1 MYIQSLFM
9 HSKRR
14 TLFLYVFN
22 EGETFVDG
30 RAKTY
35 ANILFLYMYDI
46 YIHNIHIQINR
57 TLIKKH
63 CTLFIINISLKNEF
77 VILNSKNLDSYPV
90 WTERKTFPLQNK
102 EN

>member
-1 MYIQSLFM
+1 M

-35 ANILFLYMYDI
+35 ANILFYICMI
-46 YIHNIHIQINR
+46 YIYNIHINR
-57 TLIKKH
+57 TFIKKH
-63 CTLFIINISLKNEF
+63 CTLFIINISLKNKF

>member
-1 MYIQSLFM
+1 M

-35 ANILFLYMYDI
+35 ANILISYMYDI
-46 YIHNIHIQINR
+46 YIYIYKSKSYPQ
-57 TLIKKH
+57 KH
-63 CTLFIINISLKNEF
+63 FTLFIIDINFKNKF
-77 VILNSKNLDSYPV
+77 VIQNSKNLDFF
-90 WTERKTFPLQNK
+90 W
-102 EN
+102 

>member
-1 MYIQSLFM
+1 M

-35 ANILFLYMYDI
+35 ANILF
-46 YIHNIHIQINR
+46 YI
-57 TLIKKH
+57 
-63 CTLFIINISLKNEF
+63 CMISK
-77 VILNSKNLDSYPV
+77 SKS
-90 WTERKTFPLQNK
+90 
-102 EN
+102 

>member
-1 MYIQSLFM
+1 M

-46 YIHNIHIQINR
+46 YIYI
-57 TLIKKH
+57 
-63 CTLFIINISLKNEF
+63 
-77 VILNSKNLDSYPV
+77 
-90 WTERKTFPLQNK
+90 
-102 EN
+102 

>member
-1 MYIQSLFM
+1 M

-46 YIHNIHIQINR
+46 YILYTYTNKSNIHQK
-57 TLIKKH
+57 TLY
-63 CTLFIINISLKNEF
+63 IIHYKYQLE
-77 VILNSKNLDSYPV
+77 
-90 WTERKTFPLQNK
+90 E
-102 EN
+102 

>member
-1 MYIQSLFM
+1 M

-46 YIHNIHIQINR
+46 YIIHKSNMN
-57 TLIKKH
+57 KKH
-63 CTLFIINISLKNEF
+63 CTLFIINISWKNKF

>member
-1 MYIQSLFM
+1 M

-46 YIHNIHIQINR
+46 YIYIIHIHKSNIHQK
-57 TLIKKH
+57 TLY
-63 CTLFIINISLKNEF
+63 IIHYKYQLE
-77 VILNSKNLDSYPV
+77 
-90 WTERKTFPLQNK
+90 E
-102 EN
+102 

>member
-1 MYIQSLFM
+1 M

-35 ANILFLYMYDI
+35 ANILFLYVYDI
-46 YIHNIHIQINR
+46 YKYIYKSNINQKTLYIIHYRYQ
-57 TLIKKH
+57 
-63 CTLFIINISLKNEF
+63 FE
-77 VILNSKNLDSYPV
+77 
-90 WTERKTFPLQNK
+90 E
-102 EN
+102 

>member
-35 ANILFLYMYDI
+35 ANILILYMYDI
-46 YIHNIHIQINR
+46 YIY
-57 TLIKKH
+57 K
-63 CTLFIINISLKNEF
+63 SM
-77 VILNSKNLDSYPV
+77 S
-90 WTERKTFPLQNK
+90 
-102 EN
+102 

>member
-1 MYIQSLFM
+1 M

-35 ANILFLYMYDI
+35 ANILFYICMI
-46 YIHNIHIQINR
+46 YIYIYINR
-57 TLIKKH
+57 SLNTPQ
-63 CTLFIINISLKNEF
+63 NILHYSL
-77 VILNSKNLDSYPV
+77 
-90 WTERKTFPLQNK
+90 
-102 EN
+102 

>member
-1 MYIQSLFM
+1 M

-35 ANILFLYMYDI
+35 ANILFYICMI
-46 YIHNIHIQINR
+46 YIYIY
-57 TLIKKH
+57 K
-63 CTLFIINISLKNEF
+63 
-77 VILNSKNLDSYPV
+77 SKC
-90 WTERKTFPLQNK
+90 
-102 EN
+102 

>member
-1 MYIQSLFM
+1 M

-35 ANILFLYMYDI
+35 ANILFYICMI
-46 YIHNIHIQINR
+46 YIYIYKSKSEHPP
-57 TLIKKH
+57 KH
-63 CTLFIINISLKNEF
+63 FTLFIIHINLKNKF
-77 VILNSKNLDSYPV
+77 VIQNSKNLDSYPV

>member
-1 MYIQSLFM
+1 M

-46 YIHNIHIQINR
+46 YIYIYIYKSNINQK
-57 TLIKKH
+57 TLY
-63 CTLFIINISLKNEF
+63 IIHYRYQFE
-77 VILNSKNLDSYPV
+77 
-90 WTERKTFPLQNK
+90 E
-102 EN
+102 